1 MNTFMDRVNAIV
13 QKNQMPQVAP
23 EPVYPDAGMGA
34 LENVVSGA
42 PRQTEIMGQPH
53 MLAYIN
59 PQEERM
65 LRDAGGAGLPGP
77 DGVPAYWFHSSWG
90 GGSTTTNNNS
100 SNNDGP
106 APTTFYNDYSDPS
119 NPVLDTSSAVEDRR
133 SGDGSTSSDYAL
145 AKDTNFNTNF
155 NNFGS
160 NSANATAVNAAVAE
174 AVEYEPLVTNNTSSV
189 TTPATVAPVTVAPTT
204 VVDSNVSSGS
214 SQGVTPSYITG
225 ALPTPS
231 TNRTADTVLAEVQT
245 QLNAAISKA
254 QGNNSSSNSDVYWN
268 DEIAELSAARD
279 RIRDTGEFT
288 ISDGLAETK
297 SDLTLDESKG
307 SLNFSPEVEN
317 TARENLANLLTPGD
331 NAEYVNG
338 QLVVASGPDKGKS
351 LEGGG
356 YVDNILGVENYVY
369 GVSDD
374 FSNNIPVDTTGMSE
388 ADAIAAR
395 ANQQMR
401 QDIPP
406 SDLAYFGSF
415 LAEQVVPVIG
425 SYLGSKMLQTGIEGR
440 RAIVDEQTA
449 ALEAGATPIY
459 NDVGEYVGYDRST
472 MKGNVTAIL
481 DKYGAEGLLPGG
493 LPEDAATAE
502 NNRFQTVYGAQSTAA
517 DIDPTGM
524 STEDGFIKTGSG
536 FGALDGTEYYIQGD
550 GTVQEVTGDTIVYDD
565 AKSGDTVEDVYGIT
579 EDDTTTTTTT
589 GGDGGDDD
597 DVTTPTGP
605 NSDAAG
611 EIWKRYYKGSG
622 SQFMPPWL
630 RRWASGESIDLILTK
645 VMLDGKEYYKT
656 KDGRYIEPSELEG
669 TAVSDV
675 DGGSSSAFEGGTET
689 ETETE
694 TEE

>member
-13 QKNQMPQVAP
+13 QKNQMPQVAL
-23 EPVYPDAGMGA
+23 EPVYPDAGIGA

-77 DGVPAYWFHSSWG
+77 DGVPAYWFHSDDGPSFSESVSKASDSVSNFFS
-90 GGSTTTNNNS
+90 GSTTTNDNS

-106 APTTFYNDYSDPS
+106 APTVFYNDYSDPS
-119 NPVLDTSSAVEDRR
+119 NPVLDTSSAVAARR
-133 SGDGSTSSDYAL
+133 VGDSTGSSDYAL
-145 AKDTNFNTNF
+145 ANDTNFNTNF

-160 NSANATAVNAAVAE
+160 NSANAAAVNAAVAE
-174 AVEYEPLVTNNTSSV
+174 AVEYGNNNTSSV
-189 TTPATVAPVTVAPTT
+189 TTPATVAPTT
-204 VVDSNVSSGS
+204 VVGSNVSSGS

-225 ALPTPS
+225 ALPPPS
-231 TNRTADTVLAEVQT
+231 TARTADTVLAEVQT

-254 QGNNSSSNSDVYWN
+254 QGNNSSSNPDVYWN
-268 DEIAELSAARD
+268 DEISDLAAARD

-356 YVDNILGVENYVY
+356 YVTNKAGVKDYIY

-395 ANQQMR
+395 ANQQML

-415 LAEQVVPVIG
+415 LPGQVIPVIG
-425 SYLGSKMLQTGIEGR
+425 SYLGSKMLQSGIEGR
-440 RAIVDEQTA
+440 RAIVEAETA
-449 ALEAGATPIY
+449 ALAAGAEPRY
-459 NDVGEYVGYDRST
+459 NDDGEYIGHMTYDDEMANTFGSGNIYTEDYDGAST
-472 MKGNVTAIL
+472 VNFGNDQSNRFIAGDGASVEGEGSYVTAL
-481 DKYGAEGLLPGG
+481 SDLE
-493 LPEDAATAE
+493 
-502 NNRFQTVYGAQSTAA
+502 
-517 DIDPTGM
+517 TGV
-524 STEDGFIKTGSG
+524 DN
-536 FGALDGTEYYIQGD
+536 
-550 GTVQEVTGDTIVYDD
+550 
-565 AKSGDTVEDVYGIT
+565 
-579 EDDTTTTTTT
+579 TTTTTDGD

-597 DVTTPTGP
+597 VVDTPKVERP
-605 NSDAAG
+605 IIAE

-630 RRWASGESIDLILTK
+630 RKWMSGESIDLILTK
-645 VMLDGKEYYKT
+645 VTVDGKEYYKT
-656 KDGRYIEPSELEG
+656 KDGRYIEPSELVG

-675 DGGSSSAFEGGTET
+675 GGGSASPFEAET

-694 TEE
+694 TEETIDIGTGG

>member
-77 DGVPAYWFHSSWG
+77 DGVPAYWFHSDDGPSFSESVSKASDSVSNFFSG
-90 GGSTTTNNNS
+90 GTTSNDNS

-106 APTTFYNDYSDPS
+106 APTVFYNDYSDPS
-119 NPVLDTSSAVEDRR
+119 NPVLDTSSAVEARR
-133 SGDGSTSSDYAL
+133 VGDSTGSSDYAL
-145 AKDTNFNTNF
+145 ANDTNFNTNF

-160 NSANATAVNAAVAE
+160 NSANAAAVNAAVAE
-174 AVEYEPLVTNNTSSV
+174 AIEYEPLVTNNTPSV
-189 TTPATVAPVTVAPTT
+189 TTPTTVAPVTVAPTT

-225 ALPTPS
+225 ALPPPS
-231 TNRTADTVLAEVQT
+231 TDRTAATVLAEVQT

-254 QGNNSSSNSDVYWN
+254 QGNNSSSNPDVYWN
-268 DEIAELSAARD
+268 DEISDLAAARD

-307 SLNFSPEVEN
+307 SLNFLPDVEN
-317 TARENLANLLTPGD
+317 TARENLANLITPGD

-356 YVDNILGVENYVY
+356 YVTNKAGVKDYIY

-395 ANQQMR
+395 ANQQML

-406 SDLAYFGSF
+406 SDLSYFGSF
-415 LAEQVVPVIG
+415 LPGQVIPVIG
-425 SYLGSKMLQTGIEGR
+425 SYLGSKMLQSGIEGR
-440 RAIVDEQTA
+440 RAIVEAETA
-449 ALEAGATPIY
+449 ALAAGAEPRY
-459 NDVGEYVGYDRST
+459 NDDGEYIGHMTYDDEMANTFGSGNIYTEDYDGAST
-472 MKGNVTAIL
+472 VNFGNDQSDKVIGEGSYVTAL
-481 DKYGAEGLLPGG
+481 SDLE
-493 LPEDAATAE
+493 
-502 NNRFQTVYGAQSTAA
+502 
-517 DIDPTGM
+517 TGV
-524 STEDGFIKTGSG
+524 DN
-536 FGALDGTEYYIQGD
+536 
-550 GTVQEVTGDTIVYDD
+550 
-565 AKSGDTVEDVYGIT
+565 
-579 EDDTTTTTTT
+579 TTTTTDGDGGD

-597 DVTTPTGP
+597 VVDTLEGD

-645 VMLDGKEYYKT
+645 VTLDGKVYYKT

-669 TAVSDV
+669 TAVSDL
-675 DGGSSSAFEGGTET
+675 DGGSSSAFQAET

>member
-59 PQEERM
+59 PQEEQM

-77 DGVPAYWFHSSWG
+77 DGVPAYFFHDRVSNFFSG
-90 GGSTTTNNNS
+90 ITTTNDNS

-106 APTTFYNDYSDPS
+106 APTVFYNDYSDPS
-119 NPVLDTSSAVEDRR
+119 NPVLDTSSAVEARR
-133 SGDGSTSSDYAL
+133 VGDSTGSSDYAL
-145 AKDTNFNTNF
+145 ANDTNFNTNF

-160 NSANATAVNAAVAE
+160 NSANAAAVNAAVAE
-174 AVEYEPLVTNNTSSV
+174 AVEYGNNNTSSV
-189 TTPATVAPVTVAPTT
+189 TTPTTVAPVT

-225 ALPTPS
+225 ALPLPS
-231 TNRTADTVLAEVQT
+231 TDRTADTVLAEVQT

-254 QGNNSSSNSDVYWN
+254 QGNNSSSNPDVYWN

-297 SDLTLDESKG
+297 SDLTLDDSKG
-307 SLNFSPEVEN
+307 SLNFLPDVEN

-356 YVDNILGVENYVY
+356 YVTNKAGVKDYIY

-395 ANQQMR
+395 ANQQML

-406 SDLAYFGSF
+406 SDLEYFGSF
-415 LAEQVVPVIG
+415 LPGQVVPIIG
-425 SYLGSKMLQTGIEGR
+425 SYLGSKMLQSGIEGR
-440 RAIVDEQTA
+440 RAIVEAETA
-449 ALEAGATPIY
+449 ALAAGATPRYDDDGKYIGHY
-459 NDVGEYVGYDRST
+459 TQKDDLANTFGSGNIFTEDYPGASTVNFGNDQSDKVIGEGSY
-472 MKGNVTAIL
+472 VTAL
-481 DKYGAEGLLPGG
+481 SDLE
-493 LPEDAATAE
+493 
-502 NNRFQTVYGAQSTAA
+502 
-517 DIDPTGM
+517 TGV
-524 STEDGFIKTGSG
+524 DN
-536 FGALDGTEYYIQGD
+536 
-550 GTVQEVTGDTIVYDD
+550 
-565 AKSGDTVEDVYGIT
+565 
-579 EDDTTTTTTT
+579 TTTTEDTT
-589 GGDGGDDD
+589 DGDDD
-597 DVTTPTGP
+597 VVDTLEGTNVIP
-605 NSDAAG
+605 AG

-656 KDGRYIEPSELEG
+656 KDGRYIEPSELVG

-675 DGGSSSAFEGGTET
+675 DGGSASAFEGGTET